1 MKQKLLAL
9 FFILICLTP
18 FIELL
23 NANLIRDNVFL
34 GNVGQVYKGAV
45 LALSFVLLTRKER
58 AYYLFS
64 VALGL
69 LFVFIHVLTGANS
82 SGNAIAQDLLFVVK
96 VTYIIP
102 LIFLLRYATS
112 TFIFWANAIA
122 WVTIVVNILLGYVGL
137 GFTQYALGYGYKGFF
152 YSGNEMALTLLVT
165 SATILYLLYTD
176 GKKIPA
182 LAFSVVLLILGPLQG
197 MKSLLFGLPLL
208 TVLLPLILYAKPIF
222 SKINGFSLTKKIG
235 ATVATL
241 VIFLAGMWVL
251 SITSPQF
258 FVRVKEISERSG
270 IVAAVFSERDKHLKF
285 GFTMYANDYSIVEK
299 IVGKGYLGAQQGMIP
314 YMNRLKTIEVDPVDL
329 LFTFG
334 IFSIAYYACWITA
347 LTSYKTRTPAD
358 RFILSINILLLA
370 LSIITG
376 HVVYSTFLATYWAML
391 FALGKKNKTTKPQ
404 VYFLG
409 STAMGGI
416 ATYIKETTAQAKD
429 TISIKILPT
438 HTDGPLRN
446 TVQAFTRSYVLLA
459 TNLLLNVLKGQRS
472 VIHLHMATGGSFI
485 RKAIILFDLSWF
497 ADKTILH
504 LHSGE
509 APKFFEK
516 ILKRTG
522 GRWLLRT
529 VFNRCNTVAVVS
541 QTLLTQI
548 SDVFSQYGL
557 QEACSK
563 WHVLPNAITIP
574 SKLREVK
581 ATTQKEPLKIVTVSR
596 LASVK
601 NLHIIPKIA
610 ALIKEQNIP
619 FSIDIVGDGPEK
631 TKILREILTYDV
643 GDCVN
648 LVGQVPHEEIT
659 NVYSNAHIFL
669 LPSLYE
675 SFGIVVLEA
684 YINGLTAIT
693 SAVGGLNDLVTD
705 GKTGF
710 RFAPDDAQG
719 FADAI
724 VKLAVDRKL
733 LHTMQVAAQKSAL
746 NYNYSDH
753 ITKLEQLYAHP

>member
-9 FFILICLTP
+9 FLILICLTP

-34 GNVGQVYKGAV
+34 GNLGQFYKGAV
-45 LALSFVLLTRKER
+45 LAISFMLLTKKER

-64 VALGL
+64 IALGL
-69 LFVFIHVLTGANS
+69 FFVFFHIFTGANS
-82 SGNAIAQDLLFVVK
+82 SGNALAQDILFVVK
-96 VTYIIP
+96 VTYIVP
-102 LIFLLRYATS
+102 LIFLLRHATS
-112 TFIFWANAIA
+112 TFIFWANALA
-122 WVTIVVNILLGYVGL
+122 WVTIVVNILLGYVGF

-165 SATILYLLYTD
+165 SATILYLLYTND
-176 GKKIPA
+176 KKVPA
-182 LAFSVVLLILGPLQG
+182 LAFSVALLILGPLQG
-197 MKSLLFGLPLL
+197 MKSLLLGLPLL
-208 TVLLPLILYAKPIF
+208 TVLIPFILYSKPIL
-222 SKINGFSLTKKIG
+222 SRIKGLSLTKKIG
-235 ATVATL
+235 ATVASL
-241 VIFLAGMWVL
+241 IILLAGMWLL
-251 SITSPQF
+251 SIASPQF
-258 FVRVKEISERSG
+258 FIRVKEISERSG
-270 IVAAVFSERDKHLKF
+270 IVAAVFSERDKHLRF

-299 IVGKGYLGAQQGMIP
+299 IVGKGYLGAQQGMVP

-334 IFSIAYYACWITA
+334 VLSVVYYACWITA
-347 LTSYKTRTPAD
+347 LTSYKSRTSAD

-391 FALGKKNKTTKPQ
+391 FALGKKHKATNPH

-416 ATYIKETTAQAKD
+416 ATYLKETAAQAKN
-429 TISIKILPT
+429 TISIEILPT

-446 TVQAFTRSYVLLA
+446 TVQAFTRSYALLA
-459 TNLLLNVLKGQRS
+459 INLLLNVLNGRTS

-485 RKAIILFDLSWF
+485 RKAIILLDLSWF

-522 GRWLLRT
+522 GKWLLRT
-529 VFNRCNTVAVVS
+529 VFSRCDTVAVVS
-541 QTLLTQI
+541 QTLLEQI
-548 SDVFSQYGL
+548 SDVFSQYGF
-557 QEACSK
+557 QDVSSN

-581 ATTQKEPLKIVTVSR
+581 VTTQREPLKIVTVSR
-596 LASVK
+596 LAAVK
-601 NLHIIPKIA
+601 NLQVIPKIA
-610 ALIKEQNIP
+610 ALVKEQNIP

-631 TKILREILTYDV
+631 TKILREILSYDV
-643 GDCVN
+643 GDCVK
-648 LVGQVPHEEIT
+648 LVGQVPHEKIAQ
-659 NVYSNAHIFL
+659 VYNGAHIFL

-684 YINGLTAIT
+684 YVNGLAAIT
-693 SAVGGLNDLVTD
+693 SAVGGLNDLVVE

-710 RFAPDDAQG
+710 RFTPDDTQG

-733 LHTMQVAAQKSAL
+733 LHTLQLAAQKNAL
-746 NYNYSDH
+746 NYSYSDH
-753 ITKLEQLYAHP
+753 ITKLAQLYAHP

>member
-34 GNVGQVYKGAV
+34 GNVGQFYKGAV
-45 LALSFVLLTRKER
+45 LAISFVLLTKKER

-64 VALGL
+64 IALGL
-69 LFVFIHVLTGANS
+69 LFVFFHVLTGANS
-82 SGNAIAQDLLFVVK
+82 SGNALAQDILFVVK

-102 LIFLLRYATS
+102 LIFLLRHATS
-112 TFIFWANAIA
+112 TFIFWANAIG
-122 WVTIVVNILLGYVGL
+122 WVTIVVNILLGYVGF

-165 SATILYLLYTD
+165 SATILYLLYTS
-176 GKKIPA
+176 GKKVPA
-182 LAFSVVLLILGPLQG
+182 FAFSVTLLILGPLQG
-197 MKSLLFGLPLL
+197 MKSLLLGLPLL
-208 TVLLPLILYAKPIF
+208 TVLIPFILYSKPIL
-222 SKINGFSLTKKIG
+222 SQIKGLSLTKKIG
-235 ATVATL
+235 ATVASIMIL
-241 VIFLAGMWVL
+241 LAGMWVL

-258 FVRVKEISERSG
+258 FIRVKEISERSG
-270 IVAAVFSERDKHLKF
+270 IVAAVFSERDKHLRF
-285 GFTMYANDYSIVEK
+285 GFTMYTNDYSIVEK

-334 IFSIAYYACWITA
+334 ILSVVYYTCWITA
-347 LTSYKTRTPAD
+347 LTSYKSRTSAD

-391 FALGKKNKTTKPQ
+391 FALGKKHKATNPH

-416 ATYIKETTAQAKD
+416 ATYIKETAAQAKD

-548 SDVFSQYGL
+548 SDVFSQYRL

-596 LASVK
+596 LAPVK

-693 SAVGGLNDLVTD
+693 SAVGGLNDLVIE